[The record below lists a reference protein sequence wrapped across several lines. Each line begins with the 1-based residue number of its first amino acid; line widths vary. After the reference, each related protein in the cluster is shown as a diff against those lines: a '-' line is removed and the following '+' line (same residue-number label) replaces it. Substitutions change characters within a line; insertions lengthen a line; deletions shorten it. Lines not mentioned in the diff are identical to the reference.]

1 MLNSLAV
8 ASVVAFSA
16 WLTARNLKER
26 SYIAL
31 SLGDHSGELQS
42 RAGQNS
48 DMCDPS
54 LNSNTRP
61 RFQNRVNLS
70 RPLFRGGL
78 YLRKY
83 RTYTLY
89 MYDVYTCTV
98 LMTSQQ
104 HITTQFTDSSLCKH
118 TYAHTCTYCILY
130 YYAYKH
136 VSTLYIQCHVHTP
149 VLCIYMYIHLCIY
162 MYIHLCVCILQSVTR

>member
-1 MLNSLAV
+1 MLVFSSLFMLNSLAV

-104 HITTQFTDSSLCKH
+104 HLLNNTVHRLLFCASIHMPTH
-118 TYAHTCTYCILY
+118 MYILY
-130 YYAYKH
+130 
-136 VSTLYIQCHVHTP
+136 SILLYMLIN
-149 VLCIYMYIHLCIY
+149 M
-162 MYIHLCVCILQSVTR
+162 